1 MNNENKPEGFSYTY
15 SAKQMEEVKRIR
27 EKYEA
32 KAAEEDTMEKLR
44 RLDAGVTRKGTAASI
59 ILGVLGALIMGTGMS
74 IAMTELGDVF
84 GTMAMP
90 FGITTGVLGIV
101 LLTLAYPVYTHLV
114 KKEREKIAPEIMR
127 LTDELMK

>member
-32 KAAEEDTMEKLR
+32 KAAEEDAMEKLR
-44 RLDAGVTRKGTAASI
+44 RLDAGVTRKGTAASL
-59 ILGVLGALIMGTGMS
+59 ILGVLGTLIMGTGMS

-90 FGITTGVLGIV
+90 LGIATGVLGIV

-114 KKEREKIAPEIMR
+114 KKEHEKIAPEIMR
-127 LTDELMK
+127 LTDELLK